1 MLSIY
6 RDALRGISAS
16 YERMRTELRTA
27 FVPTSNPNIWWSA
40 VAAWVTIFLVYW
52 VTAAPIIF
60 PSPIEVLQALPTLWN
75 EGGLGQELLSS
86 LTVNVEALLLTLVVT
101 LLIAYTSRVPAVK
114 PLGVGISKLRFVS
127 PAVFFLLLLFI
138 TDSGQQLKVVMLA
151 MGETFFLMQ
160 TMLGVVRSIPEYKF
174 DDART
179 LRMSEWKTTWYVV
192 IRGTLAETIDAVR
205 DIEAMGWSM
214 LLMVE
219 GYVRSG
225 GGVGVM
231 TRNFEKHQ
239 DFAQVYAIALAIILV
254 GIAKDYGFGLFKSA
268 ACPWTVKR

>member
-1 MLSIY
+1 MDFRAYY
-6 RDALRGISAS
+6 RDALRGI
-16 YERMRTELRTA
+16 TA
-27 FVPTSNPNIWWSA
+27 AFMPTSNPNLWWSA
-40 VAAWVTIFLVYW
+40 VAAWVVLVLAYW
-52 VTAAPIIF
+52 MAAKPLIF
-60 PSPIEVLQALPTLWN
+60 PSPLDIVQALPTLWTD
-75 EGGLGQELLSS
+75 GGLGQELLTS
-86 LTVNVEALLLTLVVT
+86 LTVNVEALLLTLAVT
-101 LLIAYTSRVPAVK
+101 LPIAYTYRVPAFK
-114 PLGVGISKLRFVS
+114 PLGLGLAALRTVS
-127 PAVFFLLLLFI
+127 PAVFFLLLLFL
-138 TDSGQQLKVVMLA
+138 TDGGQQLKVVMLA

-160 TMLGVVRSIPEYKF
+160 TMIGVVKEIPEFRF

-179 LRMSEWKTTWYVV
+179 LRMSEWRSTWYVV
-192 IRGTLAETIDAVR
+192 IRGTLAQTFDAVR

-239 DFAQVYAIALAIILV
+239 DFAQVYAIALAIIVV
-254 GIAKDYGFGLFKSA
+254 GILKDYGFGILKGA